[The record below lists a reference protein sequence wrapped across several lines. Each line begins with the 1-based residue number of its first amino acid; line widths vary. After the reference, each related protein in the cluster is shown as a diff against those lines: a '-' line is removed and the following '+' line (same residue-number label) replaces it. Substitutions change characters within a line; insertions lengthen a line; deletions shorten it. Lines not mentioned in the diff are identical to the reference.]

1 MSKSRVGS
9 LGRRLSSWLALQS
22 LAGLAVVCAAV
33 YAGTYVHLAARQL
46 ETIAQKETQ
55 VRHLLAE
62 SMRDSDID
70 IGTLAH
76 KLDDFFIGH
85 QDLALSLRRPDGSVL
100 YERAAAAA
108 AADSARVVRFEVAS
122 AAATSTTLSA
132 TLALDTRDD
141 RFLLRRLGF
150 TLLAAAVMGSMLVSA
165 GGFLLVRI
173 GLRPVR
179 ELVEQ
184 TRRLAADTLH
194 QRLDGSAQ
202 PEELEPLI
210 AQFNELLGRLGQAYE
225 QLEGF
230 NADVA
235 HELCTPL
242 ATLIGSTELAL
253 RKARGTEEM
262 REVLGC
268 NLEELQRI
276 ASIVQ
281 DMLFLSHA
289 NHGASARRVPT
300 ASLAAVARLV
310 GDYHDAALADAGLH
324 LEVVGDAAGEFD
336 VPLLQRALS
345 NLVANATRYAERGTT
360 VRIEIGEAQGGE
372 VTLTTVDQGV
382 MIGPEHLPRLFDRFY
397 RSDRSRRG
405 AAQNH
410 GLGLSIVA
418 AIARMHGGRPFARS
432 ASGVTSIGLTL
443 RSDPHPTPQ
452 SSDLRVRGAKMKDDS
467 QSEHVRA

>member
-22 LAGLAVVCAAV
+22 LAGLAVVCVAV
-33 YAGTYVHLAARQL
+33 YAVTYVNLAARQL

-55 VRHLLAE
+55 VLHLLAE
-62 SMRDSDID
+62 STRDGDV
-70 IGTLAH
+70 GMLKH

-85 QDLALSLRRPDGSVL
+85 QDLTLSLQRPDGSVF
-100 YERAAAAA
+100 YESAAAAA
-108 AADSARVVRFEVAS
+108 STEGARQLRFEVPFSS
-122 AAATSTTLSA
+122 ATTATLTA

-141 RFLLRRLGF
+141 RSLLQRLGL
-150 TLLAAAVMGSMLVSA
+150 TLLAAAVMGTMLVSA

-210 AQFNELLGRLGQAYE
+210 AQFNDLLDRLGQAYE

-276 ASIVQ
+276 AGIVQ

-300 ASLAAVARLV
+300 ASLAAVAKLV
-310 GDYHDAALADAGLH
+310 GDYHEAALADAGLH
-324 LEVVGDAAGEFD
+324 FEVIGDAAGEFD

-360 VRIEIGEAQGGE
+360 VRIEISETQDGE
-372 VTLTTVDQGV
+372 VTLTTVDHGIT
-382 MIGPEHLPRLFDRFY
+382 IGAEHLPRLFDRFY
-397 RSDRSRRG
+397 RSDRSRRD

-432 ASGVTSIGLTL
+432 VGGVTSIGLTL
-443 RSDPHPTPQ
+443 RDASAGVVTAPST
-452 SSDLRVRGAKMKDDS
+452 S
-467 QSEHVRA
+467 

>member
-22 LAGLAVVCAAV
+22 LAGLAVVCVAV
-33 YAGTYVHLAARQL
+33 YAVTYVNLAARQL

-55 VRHLLAE
+55 VLHLLAE
-62 SMRDSDID
+62 STRDGDV
-70 IGTLAH
+70 GMLKH

-85 QDLALSLRRPDGSVL
+85 QDLTLSLQRPDGSVF
-100 YERAAAAA
+100 YESAAAAA
-108 AADSARVVRFEVAS
+108 STEGARQLRFEVPFSS
-122 AAATSTTLSA
+122 ATTATLTA

-141 RFLLRRLGF
+141 RSLLQRLGL
-150 TLLAAAVMGSMLVSA
+150 TLLAAAVMGTMLVSA

-202 PEELEPLI
+202 PEEFEPLI
-210 AQFNELLGRLGQAYE
+210 AQFNDLLDRLGQAYE

-276 ASIVQ
+276 AGIVQ

-300 ASLAAVARLV
+300 ASLAAVAKLV
-310 GDYHDAALADAGLH
+310 GDYHEAALADAGLH
-324 LEVVGDAAGEFD
+324 FEVIGDAAGEFD

-360 VRIEIGEAQGGE
+360 VRIEISETQDGE
-372 VTLTTVDQGV
+372 VTLTTVDHGIT
-382 MIGPEHLPRLFDRFY
+382 IGAEHLPRLFDRFY
-397 RSDRSRRG
+397 RSDRSRRD

-432 ASGVTSIGLTL
+432 VGGVTSIGLTL
-443 RSDPHPTPQ
+443 RDASAGVVTAPST
-452 SSDLRVRGAKMKDDS
+452 S
-467 QSEHVRA
+467 